1 MNYAALVGP
10 KIRDRRRALGMTQVR
25 LSASLGISASY
36 LNLIEAGRRNIGGS
50 LLKRIAD
57 ALGLAV
63 DELDG
68 ATERRLLA
76 DLAELAAEPVLAAH
90 GLDAGA
96 AADLAGHHPGWAR
109 ALITLHRAWLDRGR
123 AVNALS
129 DRLRHDPFLAD
140 AVHQLLTRVA
150 AIKSSAEIVENVDDL
165 SPAEQRR
172 FAAIVG
178 GESRRLADLAQALA
192 AFFERSHTAVRSLTP
207 VGEVDDFFA
216 DHAHHF
222 PGLEEAAVTLREAAG
237 VALEHDNIESALARY
252 LERTDGLPPPPAA
265 ARFELACRVAELAAG
280 GEALSV
286 EIQRATTLTN
296 DAARRRARRA
306 LTTYLAAAVVMPYDA
321 FLAAARG
328 LRFDADAL
336 ARAFGVSFEQACHR
350 LVTLRRPGAE
360 GVPFALMRIDASGY
374 TIRRAPLPNLA
385 LPRHGSACPLWAVY
399 QALQS
404 PGATVRQVAEF
415 PGGARFLLVARV
427 IDEPAPAFPMPRRV
441 ASLMLACDA
450 LYADQTV
457 YGDGLNLA
465 SAAPAV
471 PVGPNCRVCTRTG
484 CAYRQE
490 DPVIDA

>member
-1 MNYAALVGP
+1 
-10 KIRDRRRALGMTQVR
+10 
-25 LSASLGISASY
+25 
-36 LNLIEAGRRNIGGS
+36 
-50 LLKRIAD
+50 
-57 ALGLAV
+57 
-63 DELDG
+63 
-68 ATERRLLA
+68 
-76 DLAELAAEPVLAAH
+76 
-90 GLDAGA
+90 
-96 AADLAGHHPGWAR
+96 
-109 ALITLHRAWLDRGR
+109 
-123 AVNALS
+123 
-129 DRLRHDPFLAD
+129 
-140 AVHQLLTRVA
+140 
-150 AIKSSAEIVENVDDL
+150 
-165 SPAEQRR
+165 
-172 FAAIVG
+172 
-178 GESRRLADLAQALA
+178 
-192 AFFERSHTAVRSLTP
+192 
-207 VGEVDDFFA
+207 
-216 DHAHHF
+216 
-222 PGLEEAAVTLREAAG
+222 
-237 VALEHDNIESALARY
+237 
-252 LERTDGLPPPPAA
+252 
-265 ARFELACRVAELAAG
+265 
-280 GEALSV
+280 
-286 EIQRATTLTN
+286 
-296 DAARRRARRA
+296 
-306 LTTYLAAAVVMPYDA
+306 MPYDA

-360 GVPFALMRIDASGY
+360 GVPFALMQVDASGY
-374 TIRRAPLPNLA
+374 TSRRAPLPNLA